1 MPAVTHLRMQPG
13 RSLDDRMAH
22 IHTDRIAVAT
32 TRQSSSMHHRGARAR
47 VAAYLEHPHA
57 LSPFCRP
64 RAHNL
69 HSGVR
74 SGSGG
79 RISPLNQLLAANKG
93 HQRPSEAIR
102 GYQRPSEVIRRHQT
116 PIRRHQTPSETIRG
130 QSNAIR
136 RHQTPSDAFRRQ
148 SVTIRRQQTSS
159 PRALRRGS
167 LPRHVWPQCAGASS
181 AVARA
186 PSPPGALAASSI
198 GAATCRARRT

>member
-79 RISPLNQLLAANKG
+79 RISPLNQLLAAIKG
-93 HQRPSEAIR
+93 HQRPSKAIR
-102 GYQRPSEVIRRHQT
+102 R
-116 PIRRHQTPSETIRG
+116 
-130 QSNAIR
+130 QSGAIR
-136 RHQTPSDAFRRQ
+136 RHERPSEANQTPSDATRRLQTPSDAFRRQ
-148 SVTIRRQQTSS
+148 SVTIRRHQTSS

-186 PSPPGALAASSI
+186 PSPHGALAASSI